1 MQKYFPEPSEIFK
14 MASLNSLS
22 SFTEIVEEKN
32 PKKMTSFFKIIDFFL
47 NLEKR
52 YSSRSMAVV
61 YMMLSNIFYTLL
73 SLLTKVSS
81 DIPPYQLV
89 YHRAF
94 YEIIFSF
101 VTVVLMKGIIY
112 TKNQQTYKL
121 LLIRGFLGGMGLTM
135 YFHAIYYLPI
145 SICVVLF
152 MLTPLWI
159 GIVTSVKEK
168 KFDKLTFL
176 CMLGSFIGMT
186 LIIKPGFRDKDEND
200 IGGQI
205 GFYIGVCLAIMT
217 SILSGIVFF
226 SIKNLKGKIDIATI
240 VLYFN
245 GFNLLVSAI
254 GEIFEGIKVLS
265 WHDHLSLLALGIFG
279 WFGQMLRSRALMLE
293 KVFFVS
299 VLMYMQIALSYL
311 VDVFILKIEFDL
323 YSNIGCLIIGTTMIG
338 LIYINQNEK

>member
-1 MQKYFPEPSEIFK
+1 MQKYFADHTEFSKIAALPSFSEKIEET
-14 MASLNSLS
+14 NSFCS
-22 SFTEIVEEKN
+22 
-32 PKKMTSFFKIIDFFL
+32 KKPFSFFQVIDFFL
-47 NLEKR
+47 HLEQR
-52 YSSRSMAVV
+52 FSNRFMAVA
-61 YMMLSNIFYTLL
+61 YMMISNILYTLL
-73 SLLTKVSS
+73 SLLTKISS

-89 YHRAF
+89 YNRAC
-94 YEIIFSF
+94 YEIILSF
-101 VTVVLMKGIIY
+101 ATI
-112 TKNQQTYKL
+112 

-186 LIIKPGFRDKDEND
+186 LIIKPGFRDKDENGT
-200 IGGQI
+200 GGQI
-205 GFYIGVCLAIMT
+205 GFYIGAFLAIMT

-226 SIKNLKGKIDIATI
+226 SIKTLKGKTEIATI

-245 GFNLLVSAI
+245 GFNLLFSAI
-254 GEIFEGIKVLS
+254 GQIFEGIKVLS
-265 WHDHLSLLALGIFG
+265 WHDHFTLMTIGLFG
-279 WFGQMLRSRALMLE
+279 WFAQMLRSRALMLE

>member
-1 MQKYFPEPSEIFK
+1 MQKYFADHTEFSKIAALPSFSEKIEET
-14 MASLNSLS
+14 NSFCS
-22 SFTEIVEEKN
+22 
-32 PKKMTSFFKIIDFFL
+32 KKPFSFFQVIDFFL
-47 NLEKR
+47 HLEQR
-52 YSSRSMAVV
+52 FSNRFMAVA
-61 YMMLSNIFYTLL
+61 YMMISNILYTLL
-73 SLLTKVSS
+73 SLLTKISS

-89 YHRAF
+89 YNRAC
-94 YEIIFSF
+94 YEIILSF
-101 VTVVLMKGIIY
+101 ATIVLMKGIIF
-112 TKNQQTYKL
+112 TKNPQTYKL

-186 LIIKPGFRDKDEND
+186 LIIKPGFRDKDENGT
-200 IGGQI
+200 GGQI
-205 GFYIGVCLAIMT
+205 GFYIGAFLAIMT

-226 SIKNLKGKIDIATI
+226 SIKTLKGKTEIATI

-245 GFNLLVSAI
+245 GFNLLFSAI
-254 GEIFEGIKVLS
+254 GQIFEGIKVLS
-265 WHDHLSLLALGIFG
+265 WHDHFTLMTIGLFG
-279 WFGQMLRSRALMLE
+279 WFAQMLRSRALMLE